1 MSNTKFKISD
11 LVRYTNA
18 RGVTRLTG
26 LDLEIVDHDPAT
38 NVYQVSH
45 INLRIPAALHE
56 SDLELISSYKFDI
69 GDNVFYTG
77 TQYSGPVS
85 HIMTIKGREYISTRP
100 WYRIENLSL
109 CGYWS
114 VEEHDLVSS
123 LTAVPGISITAPNP
137 YPPYLWGYDPGGS
150 DDISVPASNF
160 TIDPG
165 FSLEG
170 PRKGIQGSFTLSC
183 ECGVAKV
190 YGENAASDMHSTW
203 CPLYRKS

>member
-1 MSNTKFKISD
+1 MSAKFKIGD

-26 LDLEIVDHDPAT
+26 LDLDIVGHDPAT
-38 NVYQVSH
+38 DVYQVSH
-45 INLRIPAALHE
+45 INLRIPTTLHE

-85 HIMTIKGREYISTRP
+85 HIMTITGREYISTRP
-100 WYRIENLSL
+100 WYRIENASL
-109 CGYWS
+109 VGGWA

-123 LTAVPGISITAPNP
+123 LTAVPGSSITAPNP
-137 YPPYLWGYDPGGS
+137 YTWGYDPGS
-150 DDISVPASNF
+150 SVLDDSMATFNK
-160 TIDPG
+160 
-165 FSLEG
+165 E
-170 PRKGIQGSFTLSC
+170 IQGSFTLSC
-183 ECGVAKV
+183 ECGSSKV
-190 YGENAASDMHSTW
+190 YGENASSDMHSTW